1 MRYITG
7 RETQANKRRHTR
19 HSCKETKS
27 RSHRS
32 WDAETVDRNRKLG
45 QKKPLHIHTHCYT
58 HCYAHEAPLMKRG
71 RHGGERWQTATDRQ
85 TATERQAEV
94 KADTGKQRE
103 TLAVLR
109 AESEHARVCNSRYPE
124 TAVVD
129 MNYSWGH
136 VWNQRDVSVIKP
148 KDATP

>member
-58 HCYAHEAPLMKRG
+58 HCYAHEAPVDEERETRRG
-71 RHGGERWQTATDRQ
+71 EVADSDRQ

-109 AESEHARVCNSRYPE
+109 AESEHARVCNFRYPE